1 MKTKIIFTILICIVI
16 SIVITSYNICYAAST
31 LMTDA
36 NIKEAID
43 KYNSQAD
50 TAYTY
55 EVSENIISRISTS
68 GSRYDIIY
76 NLTSDPVFTSTIE
89 VNSQTKVSE
98 LAKINSD
105 IMHLPFLGLYIEK
118 VINGESVESA
128 IEYAESATV
137 GVPYGATISM
147 TLNGDEL
154 SFMDGKTF
162 KDGEYDITEFV
173 DYVYDGVR
181 TSYTD
186 PDGAYSYT
194 FNVNESSNSTSNN
207 KSYVISL
214 SLTVNENKSNQNNNQ
229 QTGGTQTNS
238 ENTHSSINTPNTTNT
253 NISRVDST
261 TSTKTIPKTG
271 ISFFIKVFI
280 VIALVALIIFKAKL
294 NKYKGI

>member
-50 TAYTY
+50 TSYTY

-214 SLTVNENKSNQNNNQ
+214 SLTVNENFVNQSTNIPEA
-229 QTGGTQTNS
+229 TNS
-238 ENTHSSINTPNTTNT
+238 VK
-253 NISRVDST
+253 NISTPAVT
-261 TSTKTIPKTG
+261 NNFTSTDL
-271 ISFFIKVFI
+271 SFTNVFLILIIVLVSIAIIVFI
-280 VIALVALIIFKAKL
+280 VIITYTKKKL
-294 NKYKGI
+294 YK

>member
-1 MKTKIIFTILICIVI
+1 MKNKIFFTILICFII
-16 SIVITSYNICYAAST
+16 SIIIALYNVCYASST

-43 KYNSQAD
+43 KYNSQTD
-50 TAYTY
+50 TSYTY
-55 EVSENIISRISTS
+55 EVSGNTISLISTS
-68 GSRYDIIY
+68 GSRCDITYD
-76 NLTSDPVFTSTIE
+76 LTSDPVFTSTIE
-89 VNSQTKVSE
+89 VSSQTKVSE
-98 LAKINSD
+98 LANIND
-105 IMHLPFLGLYIEK
+105 IMQLPFFGLYIEK

-128 IEYAESATV
+128 IEYAESETV

-238 ENTHSSINTPNTTNT
+238 ENTHSSITTPNTTNT

-271 ISFFIKVFI
+271 ISFFIIVFI